1 LQLFV
6 GTPNLASR
14 VIQFQ
19 QKLASVVASEEVRQ
33 NSIETYRKYLSS
45 VWTEDAMFMNY
56 LEGAQFAA
64 VCANI
69 VASGSEL
76 TVEEMELFMTQ
87 QAAVMTVR
95 GASS

>member
-1 LQLFV
+1 
-6 GTPNLASR
+6 
-14 VIQFQ
+14 
-19 QKLASVVASEEVRQ
+19 
-33 NSIETYRKYLSS
+33 
-45 VWTEDAMFMNY
+45 MFMNY

-95 GASS
+95 GAVRDEYKASMDMSRL